1 MYLGYLD
8 YLDYLDLLDYLDK
21 YYIGIHV
28 LNNSNYIT
36 LVIGHTK
43 HSGEQ
48 RVYSFPFA
56 VKRLRASNRQDFVFI
71 RPPGISHG
79 AFQLQWIM
87 SGSARCCF
95 CLKLSLNQTLA
106 LRDMHVLLYL

>member
-21 YYIGIHV
+21 YYIGIHA

-36 LVIGHTK
+36 LAIGHTK

-48 RVYSFPFA
+48 RVSSFVSRKIRYRMRWPA
-56 VKRLRASNRQDFVFI
+56 AS
-71 RPPGISHG
+71 
-79 AFQLQWIM
+79 
-87 SGSARCCF
+87 
-95 CLKLSLNQTLA
+95 
-106 LRDMHVLLYL
+106 

>member
-21 YYIGIHV
+21 YYIGIHA

-36 LVIGHTK
+36 LAIGHTK

-48 RVYSFPFA
+48 RVSSFPFA
-56 VKRLRASNRQDFVFI
+56 VKRLRASNSQDYIFKGS
-71 RPPGISHG
+71 RTHTGRTPASDCAGSTMLDTSHPAG
-79 AFQLQWIM
+79 C
-87 SGSARCCF
+87 SSSTG
-95 CLKLSLNQTLA
+95 
-106 LRDMHVLLYL
+106 HHP